1 MRQRLLRFMAGRNGN
16 DAFNRFLLVV
26 ILVMM
31 LLSLFLPSGV
41 SRISYPITIA
51 LLGYS
56 YFRMFSRNI
65 YKRQTENAWYWEKRS
80 RVVASVRMLKE
91 RWVQRKDY
99 RFYSCPSCR
108 TTLRVPRG
116 KGQIKIVCRKC
127 GSSFVRKS

>member
-41 SRISYPITIA
+41 SRIGYPITIA

-127 GSSFVRKS
+127 GTSFVRKS

>member
-26 ILVMM
+26 ILVLM

-41 SRISYPITIA
+41 GRIGYPITIA

>member
-1 MRQRLLRFMAGRNGN
+1 MKQRLLQFMAGRNGN
-16 DAFNRFLLVV
+16 DAFNRFLLVL
-26 ILVMM
+26 ILVLM
-31 LLSLFLPSGV
+31 LLSLFLPSGL
-41 SRISYPITIA
+41 SRITYFLTIV

-80 RVVASVRMLKE
+80 RVVSSFRLLKE

-99 RFYSCPSCR
+99 RFFSCPSCR
-108 TTLRVPRG
+108 TTLRVPKG

-127 GSSFVRKS
+127 GSSFVRKT